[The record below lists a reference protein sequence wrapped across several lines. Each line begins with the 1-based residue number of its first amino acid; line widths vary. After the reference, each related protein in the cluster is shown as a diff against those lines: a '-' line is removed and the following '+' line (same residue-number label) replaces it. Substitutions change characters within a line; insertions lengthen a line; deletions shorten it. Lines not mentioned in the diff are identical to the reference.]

1 MKFELNFTMNE
12 TLFNNQITLGNP
24 IKVTL
29 YYDYVEYLIKNQDF
43 INESTKNV
51 FQYIQCLIFQV
62 CFILI
67 ALHLFKLSFF
77 LIKYD
82 EKEDT
87 KNMVELDSYYNLKNK
102 RNKKKVAC
110 FLIIIGIFI
119 IIFSWYI
126 FQI

>member
-12 TLFNNQITLGNP
+12 TILNNQIALGDT

-51 FQYIQCLIFQV
+51 FQYIQSLIFQV

-67 ALHLFKLSFF
+67 ALNLFKLSFF
-77 LIKYD
+77 LFKCD
-82 EKEDT
+82 EKENT
-87 KNMVELDSYYNLKNK
+87 KHIVELDSYYDLKNK
-102 RNKKKVAC
+102 RNKKKIAS